1 MSTARLPEAAHLPSG
16 PTAHEAKGTPVNG
29 PEALAAQADVLRTR
43 VGACWPGSRAV
54 FRGQDLH
61 RDLAGSSSMD
71 LFLFGITGRRF
82 APNELRLLDGMWALT
97 GYPDTRLWNNRVA
110 ALAAN
115 ARSLPSLGLAAGIAA
130 SDARVFGGG
139 PAFFSID
146 FFLRAGA
153 RKRAGDEAEAIV
165 AAELAEGRRIL
176 GYGRP
181 MNSTDERLSPLLAL
195 AEREGLADGLHFRLA
210 FDVEAA
216 LLRRK
221 PFLKLNYAGAT
232 AALAADLGLTSRQY
246 QVYNVFKTMLGMPP
260 CLVEAAEKP
269 EGALMPMAC
278 SNVIYE
284 GHPPRSW
291 PGRLQSG
298 H

>member
-1 MSTARLPEAAHLPSG
+1 MTGRDLLARHAG
-16 PTAHEAKGTPVNG
+16 
-29 PEALAAQADVLRTR
+29 VLHTR
-43 VGACWPGSRAV
+43 VGACWPGTRAV

-61 RDLAGSSSMD
+61 RDLAGASSMD

-82 APNELRLLDGMWALT
+82 AQNELRLLDGMWALT

-115 ARSLPSLGLAAGIAA
+115 ARSLPSLAMAAGIAA

-139 PAFFSID
+139 PAFFAID
-146 FFLRAGA
+146 FFLRAGP
-153 RKRAGDEAEAIV
+153 RRRAGEDVEAIV
-165 AAELAEGRRIL
+165 AAELAEHRRIL

-181 MNSTDERLSPLLAL
+181 MSSTDERLPPLVAL
-195 AEREGLADGLHFRLA
+195 AEREGLAQGLHYRLA
-210 FDVEAA
+210 LEVEQA

-232 AALAADLGLTSRQY
+232 AALAADLGLTARQY
-246 QVYNVFKTMLGMPP
+246 QLYNVFKTMLGMPP
-260 CLVEAAEKP
+260 CIVEASEKP
-269 EGALMPMAC
+269 EGTLMAMPC

-284 GHPPRSW
+284 GEAPRIWLKRRQAAHS
-291 PGRLQSG
+291 
-298 H
+298 

>member
-1 MSTARLPEAAHLPSG
+1 MSSSARSMKTTAQA
-16 PTAHEAKGTPVNG
+16 PTLQPRG
-29 PEALAAQADVLRTR
+29 PELLAAQAGVLHTR

-54 FRGQDLH
+54 FRGLDLH
-61 RDLAGSSSMD
+61 ADLAGAGSMD

-82 APNELRLLDGMWALT
+82 AAHELRVLDGMWALT

-130 SDARVFGGG
+130 SEAQVFGGG
-139 PAFFSID
+139 PAFFAID

-153 RKRAGDEAEAIV
+153 RRRAGEAVEAIV
-165 AAELAEGRRIL
+165 VAELAERRRIL

-181 MNSTDERLSPLLAL
+181 MSSTDERLPPLVAL
-195 AEREGLADGLHFRLA
+195 ARREGLAGGLHFRLA
-210 FDVEAA
+210 FDVEQA

-232 AALAADLGLTSRQY
+232 AALAADLGLTARQY
-246 QVYNVFKTMLGMPP
+246 QLYNVFKTMLGMPP
-260 CLVEAAEKP
+260 CVVEASEKP
-269 EGALMPMAC
+269 EGTLMPMAC
-278 SNVIYE
+278 ENVSYE
-284 GHPPRSW
+284 GPAPRSW
-291 PGRLQSG
+291 SQRASTR
-298 H
+298 HS

>member
-1 MSTARLPEAAHLPSG
+1 MSGAELLAAHSG
-16 PTAHEAKGTPVNG
+16 
-29 PEALAAQADVLRTR
+29 VLRTR
-43 VGACWPGSRAV
+43 VGACWPGTRAV

-61 RDLAGSSSMD
+61 RDLAGASSMD

-82 APNELRLLDGMWALT
+82 TDGELRLLDGMWALT

-115 ARSLPSLGLAAGIAA
+115 ARSLPSLAMAGGIAA

-146 FFLRAGA
+146 FFLRAGE
-153 RKRAGDEAEAIV
+153 RRRAGEEVEAIV
-165 AAELAEGRRIL
+165 ADELAERRRIL

-181 MNSTDERLSPLLAL
+181 MSSTDERLPPLVAL
-195 AEREGLADGLHFRLA
+195 AEREGLAGGLHFRLA
-210 FDVEAA
+210 LDVEQA

-232 AALAADLGLTSRQY
+232 AALAADLGLTARQY
-246 QVYNVFKTMLGMPP
+246 QLYNVLKTLLGMPP
-260 CLVEAAEKP
+260 CVVEASEKP
-269 EGALMPMAC
+269 EGALMAMPCA
-278 SNVIYE
+278 NVIYE
-284 GHPPRSW
+284 GQAPRTWLKRRQTAHS
-291 PGRLQSG
+291 
-298 H
+298 